1 MFGGATSVSIQMTD
15 GASYCGKVRELEI
28 QLEEERSQRS
38 QSSSSKKHLEA
49 ELQDTESQ
57 LEMATRGKEEA
68 MKQLKRL
75 QVAQIIV
82 VDVKMF
88 LFSSSSHRAAFWD
101 VGSCATVM
109 CRCLKNLRPHRLD
122 CNGISFN
129 LLQGKKF
136 SVRQALGSPGGG
148 LQANMRISE
157 VAASASSFMCI
168 YNLSASHTY
177 TNNAYSSPTNQS
189 QSVKP
194 SDKGS
199 K

>member
-1 MFGGATSVSIQMTD
+1 MTD

-75 QVAQIIV
+75 QVVQIIV
-82 VDVKMF
+82 VDAKMF

-109 CRCLKNLRPHRLD
+109 CRPHRLD
-122 CNGISFN
+122 CNGIYFN
-129 LLQGKKF
+129 LSQGKKF
-136 SVRQALGSPGGG
+136 SVRQAL
-148 LQANMRISE
+148 QANMTISE
-157 VAASASSFMCI
+157 VAASASSFMCRKKSVG
-168 YNLSASHTY
+168 LSYIH
-177 TNNAYSSPTNQS
+177 
-189 QSVKP
+189 K
-194 SDKGS
+194 
-199 K
+199 